1 MNIMLL
7 IYYSGVFRRS
17 KDARDAYFV
26 VDAKKSMYL
35 VGCPSQIMYKNVK

>member
-7 IYYSGVFRRS
+7 ICYGEAFRRS

-35 VGCPSQIMYKNVK
+35 VDCPCQIMYKNVK